1 MTPNQILNVALV
13 GCGFY
18 AQNHLNAWRD
28 LRNQGANLVAVCDLD
43 QQKAKSSGERF
54 GVPWYTDIAQLLDA
68 HSVDLLDIATQMR
81 SHQELAAIAIER
93 KIACILQKPLAPSLE
108 ESAAIV
114 DLAEARGVW
123 LAVHEN
129 FRFGTGMRRVKEE
142 LDKGSIGAPNW
153 ARISFRTGFDVYSGQ
168 PYLAKEDRL
177 VVLDLG
183 IHVLDLARY
192 FLGEVERLSCE
203 LQRRNPDIV
212 GEDTATILMRHKSG
226 AVSVVESTYQSKRVP
241 DMFPETM
248 LEIEGTEGS
257 IILSQN
263 QMMSVTSEGKTNM
276 VAVGSPLLP
285 WTSQPWHVSQEA
297 VLHASA
303 HFLDAFRSGHAADTS
318 GADNLKTFSL
328 VEATYEAAAKH
339 RAVKPKFA

>member
-18 AQNHLNAWRD
+18 AQNHLHAWHD
-28 LRNQGANLVAVCDLD
+28 LREQGAALVAVCDLD

-54 GVPWYTDIAQLLDA
+54 GVPWYTDLTQMLDA

-81 SHQELAAIAIER
+81 THRELAAIAVER
-93 KIACILQKPLAPSLE
+93 EIACILQKPLAPSLQ

-177 VVLDLG
+177 VVLDSG

-203 LQRRNPDIV
+203 LQRRNPDIA

-226 AVSVVESTYQSKRVP
+226 AVSVVESTYQSKRKP
-241 DMFPETM
+241 DVFPETM

-257 IILSQN
+257 VTLSQN
-263 QMMSVTSEGKTNM
+263 QMMSVTSEGKSIT

-303 HFLDAFRSGHAADTS
+303 HFLDAYRSGRAADTS

-328 VEATYEAAAKH
+328 VEASYEAAATH
-339 RAVKPKFA
+339 RAAKPKFA

>member
-1 MTPNQILNVALV
+1 MTPNQIVNVALV

-18 AQNHLNAWRD
+18 AQNHLHAWHG
-28 LRNQGANLVAVCDLD
+28 LREQGAALVAVCDLD
-43 QQKAKSSGERF
+43 QQKAKSSGEKF
-54 GVPWYTDIAQLLDA
+54 GVPWYTNINQLLDA

-81 SHQELAAIAIER
+81 SHQALAAIAVER
-93 KIACILQKPLAPSLE
+93 EIACILQKPLAPSLQDAE
-108 ESAAIV
+108 AIV
-114 DLAEARGVW
+114 NIASARGIW

-142 LDKGSIGAPNW
+142 LEKGSIGSPNW

-168 PYLAKEDRL
+168 PYLAKEERL
-177 VVLDLG
+177 VVLDSG

-203 LQRRNPDIV
+203 LQKRKPDIA

-226 AVSVVESTYQSKRVP
+226 AVSVVESTYQSKREP
-241 DMFPETM
+241 DVFPETV

-257 IILSQN
+257 VTLSQN
-263 QMMSVTSEGKTNM
+263 QMMSVTSEGKTNT
-276 VAVGSPLLP
+276 VAVGSPLLS
-285 WTSQPWHVSQEA
+285 WTSHPWHVSQEA
-297 VLHASA
+297 VLHANA
-303 HFLDAFRSGHAADTS
+303 HFLDAFRSGRAADTS

-328 VEATYEAAAKH
+328 VEASYEAAATH
-339 RAVKPKFA
+339 RSVRPKFA

>member
-1 MTPNQILNVALV
+1 LTPNQIVNVALV

-43 QQKAKSSGERF
+43 EEKAKCSGEKFRA
-54 GVPWYTDIAQLLDA
+54 PWYTDLAQMLSS
-68 HSVDLLDIATQMR
+68 HSADLLDIVTQMR
-81 SHQELAAIAIER
+81 SHQALAAIAIER
-93 KIACILQKPLAPSLE
+93 ETACILQKPLAPSLE

-114 DLAEARGVW
+114 NLAEARGVW

-129 FRFGTGMRRVKEE
+129 FRFGTGMRRVKQE
-142 LDKGSIGAPNW
+142 LDKGSIGTPNW

-168 PYLAKEDRL
+168 PYLAKEERL
-177 VVLDLG
+177 VVLDSG

-203 LQRRNPDIV
+203 VQRRKPDIA

-226 AVSVVESTYQSKRVP
+226 AVSVVESTYQCKREP
-241 DMFPETM
+241 DVFPEAM

-257 IILSQN
+257 VTLSQN
-263 QMMSVTSEGKTNM
+263 QMMSVTSQGNTSTT
-276 VAVGSPLLP
+276 AVGSPLLS
-285 WTSQPWHVSQEA
+285 WTSHPWHVSQEA
-297 VLHASA
+297 VLQANA
-303 HFLDAFRSGHAADTS
+303 HFLDAFRSGRAADTS

-328 VEATYEAAAKH
+328 VEAAYEAAATH
-339 RAVKPKFA
+339 RAARPKFA